1 MRWILSAGKDIAVD
15 GNQIQ
20 ARRNYIQRV
29 TDAEV
34 STWKSIKVNEKTFY
48 FCVSNDEENGTL
60 ITAHISD
67 VGMLCSLRDIC
78 ASNFVV
84 ANTCIWQKNADK
96 EILKYMRFINKD
108 IELWLAEQELFLDGS
123 QTFRQSTVLN
133 NIGLFDFQTS
143 LSERNLFKNRNKGLM
158 NAIQESF
165 IRVSPVILGD

>member
-34 STWKSIKVNEKTFY
+34 STWRSIQVNGKTFY
-48 FCVSNDEENGTL
+48 FCVSNDKVNGTL
-60 ITAHISD
+60 ITAHVND

-78 ASNFVV
+78 ASKFVV
-84 ANTCIWQKNADK
+84 ANTCIWKKNADK

-108 IELWLAEQELFLDGS
+108 IELWFAEQELFLDGS

-143 LSERNLFKNRNKGLM
+143 LSERNLFKNRNKGFV